1 MTVQRAYGNREPD
14 RAKWGEGAGTGDGC
28 KNGTEKQCEVYR
40 ADLIVF
46 PPLPAA
52 EKQHYIGILQDWLNT
67 VLVTQSTD
75 QTKISIVDGNLD

>member
-1 MTVQRAYGNREPD
+1 MATGNQTEQRG
-14 RAKWGEGAGTGDGC
+14 GEGAGGMGC

-52 EKQHYIGILQDWLNT
+52 EKQHYIGILQD
-67 VLVTQSTD
+67 
-75 QTKISIVDGNLD
+75 